1 MFIILGRK
9 TVAAVLSAAVLVT
22 AVAVSAGGIYHN
34 ASVAASAGADWGLSF
49 GTEGQPPSGNAT
61 KQHLAEFNAHYLGDT
76 SNKRIYLTFD
86 AGYEN
91 GFTPKILDTLK
102 KHNAKATFFLV
113 GNYIKTSPDLVKR
126 MINEGHTVGNHT
138 FSHPD
143 MSAISDKAA
152 FTEELTKLLEMMMS
166 QVGSDKQL
174 ALTPDG
180 NLTLVDDV
188 GKTTGAG
195 KQFVTMVTK
204 NGNYFYLIIDR
215 DDKGESTVHFLN
227 QVDERD
233 LFSLM
238 DEDEAAAMKEELAAE
253 EAARQAAENPP
264 AATPS
269 ETEQE
274 AQEPEPEK
282 KGGSVIPA
290 LIVLLLVLGGGGAFF
305 FLQLKN
311 KKKEEAER
319 PDPDADYDE
328 DEDLDFGYPE
338 DDGDGSRIG
347 TDDNDYYDESDED
360 SAE

>member
-86 AGYEN
+86 AGYDN

-152 FTEELTKLLEMMMS
+152 FTEELTKLEDLFRE
-166 QVGSDKQL
+166 
-174 ALTPDG
+174 
-180 NLTLVDDV
+180 
-188 GKTTGAG
+188 TTGKELPKFYRPPQG
-195 KQFVTMVTK
+195 K
-204 NGNYFYLIIDR
+204 Y
-215 DDKGESTVHFLN
+215 S
-227 QVDERD
+227 
-233 LFSLM
+233 
-238 DEDEAAAMKEELAAE
+238 EDNLRA
-253 EAARQAAENPP
+253 
-264 AATPS
+264 
-269 ETEQE
+269 
-274 AQEPEPEK
+274 AQE
-282 KGGSVIPA
+282 
-290 LIVLLLVLGGGGAFF
+290 LGYTTVFWSLAY
-305 FLQLKN
+305 
-311 KKKEEAER
+311 
-319 PDPDADYDE
+319 ADW
-328 DEDLDFGYPE
+328 
-338 DDGDGSRIG
+338 
-347 TDDNDYYDESDED
+347 DNDRQPTSEQALSKLIPRTHNGAVILLHSTSKTNSEVLDTLLSRWEEEGYSFGEISEL
-360 SAE
+360 SGEKTV